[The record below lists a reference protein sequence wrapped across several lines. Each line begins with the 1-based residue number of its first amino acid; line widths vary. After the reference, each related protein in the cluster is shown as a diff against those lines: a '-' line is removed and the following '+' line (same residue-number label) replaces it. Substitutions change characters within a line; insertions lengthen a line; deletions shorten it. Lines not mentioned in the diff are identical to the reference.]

1 LARGLIVRRN
11 NTLDMKTKHS
21 GAKYS
26 AIVGIGEKLA
36 KIERE
41 TEEKFLKLNR
51 GIPAVTNIDLSE
63 IIPLIDFNSNKIQVY
78 PPNSGLPE
86 LKEAINK
93 YYFHN
98 TTFVDNIFITAG
110 GINAL
115 DLVIKTLDIDRV
127 LLPEFYWGAYSN
139 ILKINGVDEGTYF
152 SFSELK
158 KNASDYSGTAIIIC
172 DPNNPVGNKYE
183 DDMLLDVIKTLSD
196 NNVVVIWD
204 SPYRRIFFEEA
215 QDKFYDKLASYENVI
230 ITDSFSKAI
239 GLSGQRLGF
248 IHSSNIEFNA
258 ELNINIL
265 FATNGINAFAQILV
279 EKILTTAV
287 GQKAAK
293 DFREKTKSDML
304 KNIKLLREKKLLA
317 EEFYQGSIPVGIFVI
332 LNKNEKELLDA
343 NIGSVSMAY
352 FTQKSKEYGEK
363 FARICIAVPHGEFKE
378 YFDS

>member
-1 LARGLIVRRN
+1 
-11 NTLDMKTKHS
+11 MKTKHS

-93 YYFHN
+93 FYFHN

-127 LLPEFYWGAYSN
+127 VLPEFYWGAYSN
-139 ILKINGVDEGTYF
+139 ILKINRVDEGTYF

-158 KNASDYSGTAIIIC
+158 NNASDYSGSAIIIC

-204 SPYRRIFFEEA
+204 SPYRRIFIEEA

-293 DFREKTKSDML
+293 DFREKTKTDML
-304 KNIKLLREKKLLA
+304 KNIKFLREKKLLA
-317 EEFYQGSIPVGIFVI
+317 EEFYDNSVPVGIFVI

-343 NIGSVSMAY
+343 KIGSVSMAY

-363 FARICIAVPHGEFKE
+363 FARICIAVPHEEFKE
-378 YFDS
+378 YFDNL